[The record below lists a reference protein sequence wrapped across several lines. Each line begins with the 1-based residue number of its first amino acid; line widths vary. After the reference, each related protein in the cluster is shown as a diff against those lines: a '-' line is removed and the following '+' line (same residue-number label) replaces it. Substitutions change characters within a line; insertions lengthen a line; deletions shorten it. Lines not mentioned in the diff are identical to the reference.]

1 MKKYRIL
8 PELRMR
14 NYNDKVF
21 LYNPWSDNIFE
32 LSELSWNITLGISR
46 DKTPRSLALELGK
59 KWQKDHKTILQE
71 IKKLRKEL
79 TKWGIL
85 ITH

>member
-14 NYNDKVF
+14 IYSNKVF

-32 LSELSWNITLGISR
+32 LSELSWNITLGISE
-46 DKTPRSLALELGK
+46 DKVPRSLALELGEK
-59 KWQKDHKTILQE
+59 LQKDYKTILQE
-71 IKKLRKEL
+71 IKKLQKEL
-79 TKWGIL
+79 IKWGIL
-85 ITH
+85 IIH